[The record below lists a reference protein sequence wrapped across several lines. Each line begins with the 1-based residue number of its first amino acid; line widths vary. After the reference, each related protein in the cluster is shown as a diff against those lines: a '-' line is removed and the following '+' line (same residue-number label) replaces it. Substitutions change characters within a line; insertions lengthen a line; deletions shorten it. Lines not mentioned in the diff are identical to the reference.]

1 MAVSRRASAQ
11 AKSAISRLSKLVAH
25 QWDAQTLNAQ
35 AEISIC
41 LAVAR
46 LLEPDLSP
54 QAWSWALGHLPT
66 DTQSIAETV
75 SCDPLITEAAAEVCG
90 AWQSKLDPL
99 AFFFEHL
106 LNAHDRAQRRRHG
119 VFYTPPEIA
128 RFIIRFVD
136 RTLREEFSLKDGL
149 LDAICVEEA
158 IDRGLPPDTDKNVPL
173 NQPLIRILDPALGAG
188 VFLTEILHFA
198 RRQLTS
204 ADDWNRV
211 APSLLRRLGG
221 IELLPGAAG
230 IAIVRIAATLM
241 RTGYAFASDA
251 QITLHIG
258 DALAAPI
265 RPPWTVVIGN
275 PPFSGISS
283 AKHPW
288 LLELLRGRGPGEEQ
302 RASYFEFNGVALGER
317 KHWLHDDYVK
327 FFRIA
332 HEQVEAAG
340 FGIVGLVTSHG
351 YFDNVSFRAMRQQ
364 LQATFPRVA
373 IVDLHGSAKRREK
386 TPEGARDENVF
397 GIEAGVAIGLFR
409 RPLIAS
415 PTEAIRA
422 DVWGSRESK
431 LQALEADDLP
441 WTRVSF
447 DSSEPSFAD
456 RRTASEH
463 EAGWPIDEAMPVHS
477 TAPVTAR
484 DAFVIARTRAELE
497 ARCRDFCDPSVS
509 DDEIRARYFTRTRSP
524 LYAAGDT
531 RGWKLAEAR
540 RRMQQTDWQLLI
552 HRVLYRPL
560 DERFILWAPWMI
572 DWPRGEVTSHLVGH
586 ENLTLITRRQ
596 APPNMPWTYAWVTDN
611 LALDGVIRSDN
622 RGSESLFPLWLYSA
636 EGRVANFSPRF
647 IADFEAATGLF
658 CGAATTDQSVF
669 CPEDLLAYIYALL
682 SCTAY
687 RQRYQAQ
694 LTSSFPRVSIPRSKE
709 VFQRLALAGRRLFT
723 ATADRV
729 AVRYVGSFPTA
740 IDTGFPRY
748 ESGRVWLNKC
758 SYLSGISSR
767 TWQWRVGTY
776 QVCLKYLKSWRG
788 QTLDE
793 PGMRQIIAA
802 LTQARRYAA
811 SQTLIDR
818 WAVRGVDFGRD
829 FLEMR

>member
-1 MAVSRRASAQ
+1 MT
-11 AKSAISRLSKLVAH
+11 RLAKLVAQ
-25 QWDAQTLNAQ
+25 QWDAQNTNSQ
-35 AEISIC
+35 TEIALC

-54 QAWSWALGHLPT
+54 QAWSWAVRHLPT

-75 SCDPLITEAAAEVCG
+75 SCAPLITEAAAEVCCT
-90 AWQSKLDPL
+90 WQSKLDPL

-106 LNAHDRAQRRRHG
+106 LNARDRAQRRRHG

-136 RTLREEFSLKDGL
+136 RTLREEFLLQDGL
-149 LDAICVEEA
+149 LDAICVQEA
-158 IDRGLPPDTDKNVPL
+158 IDRGWLPHADSDAPL
-173 NQPLIRILDPALGAG
+173 SQPLIRILDPALGAG
-188 VFLTEILHFA
+188 VFLTELLHHA
-198 RRQLTS
+198 RRLLTS
-204 ADDWNRV
+204 ADNWNRV

-221 IELLPGAAG
+221 IELLPGAAA

-251 QITLHIG
+251 QMTLHIG

-265 RPPWTVVIGN
+265 HPPWTIVIGN

-288 LLELLRGRGPGEEQ
+288 LLELLRGRGLGGEQ

-351 YFDNVSFRAMRQQ
+351 YLDNVSFRAMRQQ
-364 LQATFPRVA
+364 LQGTFPRIA
-373 IVDLHGSAKRREK
+373 IVDLHGSAKRRET
-386 TPEGARDENVF
+386 TPEGMRDENVF
-397 GIEAGVAIGLFR
+397 GIETGAAIGLFR
-409 RPLIAS
+409 RPPIVSAAD
-415 PTEAIRA
+415 TRRA
-422 DVWGSRESK
+422 DLWGTRESK
-431 LQALEADDLP
+431 LEALETDDLCWIQLP
-441 WTRVSF
+441 LNIQQHSGANGQTSPEYV
-447 DSSEPSFAD
+447 
-456 RRTASEH
+456 
-463 EAGWPIDEAMPVHS
+463 AGWPIDEAMPVHS

-484 DAFVIARTRAELE
+484 DAFVVARTRAELE
-497 ARCRDFCDPSVS
+497 ARCQDFCDPSIS

-524 LYAAGDT
+524 HYAAGDT
-531 RGWKLAEAR
+531 RGWKLADAR
-540 RRMQQTDWQLLI
+540 RRMLETEWHSLI

-572 DWPRGEVTSHLVGH
+572 DWPRGEVTSHLVWH

-596 APPNMPWTYAWVTDN
+596 APPNLPWTYAWVTDK

-622 RGSESLFPLWLYSA
+622 RGSESLFPLWLYSG
-636 EGRVANFSPRF
+636 EGKVANFSPRF
-647 IADFEAATGLF
+647 TADIEAATRLRLST
-658 CGAATTDQSVF
+658 ATTDEGGFS
-669 CPEDLLAYIYALL
+669 PDDLLGYIYALL
-682 SCTAY
+682 SSTVY
-687 RQRYQAQ
+687 RQRYRAQ
-694 LTSSFPRVSIPRSKE
+694 LTSSFPRVLIPRSKE
-709 VFQRLALAGRRLFT
+709 VFWRLAVAGRRLFT

-729 AVRYVGSFPTA
+729 GVHYVGSLPTA
-740 IDTGFPRY
+740 IDAGFPRY
-748 ESGRVWLNKC
+748 ESGRVWLNAR
-758 SYLSGISSR
+758 SYLSGTSSR

-793 PGMRQIIAA
+793 PGMKQIVAV
-802 LTQARRYAA
+802 LSQARHYVARQA
-811 SQTLIDR
+811 LINR
-818 WAVRGVDFGRD
+818 WGVRGVDFGRD
-829 FLEMR
+829 FLDKR